1 MDLLALNDDRP
12 HARFSLRS
20 LLGVHGAAAAAC
32 EFASSAPL
40 VAGLIGVLAA
50 FVLLQI
56 GVLAAC
62 TWHVPR
68 IESA

>member
-1 MDLLALNDDRP
+1 MNVTALNDERP

-20 LLGVHGAAAAAC
+20 LLGVHGAAAAVC

-40 VAGLIGVLAA
+40 VAGLIGVIAA

-68 IESA
+68 CSS

>member
-1 MDLLALNDDRP
+1 MDEILVDGARP
-12 HARFSLRS
+12 SLRISLRS
-20 LLGVHGAAAAAC
+20 LLGVHGVAAALCELAA
-32 EFASSAPL
+32 SAPL
-40 VAGLIGVLAA
+40 VAGLIAVLAA

-68 IESA
+68 AS